1 MMENLAET
9 KLRVRYQETDQMG
22 VVYHA
27 NYLVW
32 FEVGRTEM
40 MRERGF
46 SYKDLEAR
54 GLLLPVVDI
63 HCKYE
68 YPARYDDPVIV
79 RTKIGE
85 FNRSKIIFSY
95 EVIHQET
102 GRRLAKGESI
112 HLWVNQEMKRVNLKH
127 SFPELYMQLSR
138 LTAKGGE

>member
-1 MMENLAET
+1 MENVAET
-9 KLRVRYQETDQMG
+9 ALRVRYQETDQMG
-22 VVYHA
+22 VVYHT

-46 SYKDLEAR
+46 SYKDLEEK

-68 YPARYDDPVIV
+68 YPARYDDLVII
-79 RTKIGE
+79 RTRISQ
-85 FNRSKIIFSY
+85 FNRSKIVFAY

-102 GRRLAKGESI
+102 GRRLVKGESI
-112 HLWVNQEMKRVNLKH
+112 HLWVDKKMKRINLKQA
-127 SFPELYMQLSR
+127 FPELYTLLFR
-138 LTAKGGE
+138 LTAEGGK